1 MSSGAALEPAVA
13 VRYRRAIIAGQAL
26 AGLGIGATITMGS
39 LLASRIGGSEGW
51 AGLAAAMST
60 LGSAIAAIPLARVA
74 ARRGRRVSLVT
85 GALIAAAGAMT
96 IMLAGGLGSI
106 PVLTVG
112 LAAVGVGSAVNLQA
126 RFAVTDVST
135 PERRARDLSIVVW
148 ATTAGAILGP
158 NLNAVG
164 EIVGGTIGLPTDT
177 GPFLFTTIAQLAA
190 ASMYWFGI
198 PGGIVAGNS
207 VRPARGGVVTAP
219 SPRVA
224 ALAIAVIAFAHVTM
238 VAVMS
243 ITPVHLVHEGHD
255 LAYAGFV
262 VSLHV
267 AGMYAF
273 APVFGFLADRIGR
286 IATMALGEAVLLGS
300 LLLTGLMPM
309 DATAVTLGLFLLG
322 LGWSAVTV
330 AGATL
335 MSENAP
341 ADRRTLFQGRS
352 DTVQSASGA
361 LAAVAAGP
369 VMAAFTYA
377 GLSLAT
383 IIVVASGSLLL
394 VIARLVRSRAR

>member
-1 MSSGAALEPAVA
+1 MTSTALDNSTAR
-13 VRYRRAIIAGQAL
+13 RYRRAIVSGQAL

-39 LLASRIGGSEGW
+39 LLATRIGGSESW

-74 ARRGRRVSLVT
+74 ARRGRRTSLVT
-85 GALIAAAGAMT
+85 GALIAALGAIT
-96 IMLAGGLGSI
+96 IIVAGGLASI

-135 PERRARDLSIVVW
+135 PDRRARDLSVVVW

-164 EIVGGTIGLPTDT
+164 EVVGGAIGLPVDT

-198 PGGIVAGNS
+198 PAGIAAGS
-207 VRPARGGVVTAP
+207 YVKQSRGGASVAP

-224 ALAIAVIAFAHVTM
+224 TLAIAVIAFAHVTM

-243 ITPVHLVHEGHD
+243 ITPVHLVHEGHSI
-255 LAYAGFV
+255 AYAGFV

-273 APVFGFLADRIGR
+273 SPVFGYLADRIGR
-286 IATMALGEAVLLGS
+286 IPTMALGEAILLAS
-300 LLLTGLMPM
+300 LLFTGLAPM
-309 DATAVTLGLFLLG
+309 DPIAVTTGLFLLG

-330 AGATL
+330 AGSTL

-341 ADRRTLFQGRS
+341 ADRRTVFQGRS
-352 DTVQSASGA
+352 DTVQSGSGA

-369 VMAAFTYA
+369 VLAAFTYA
-377 GLSLAT
+377 GLSFAT
-383 IIVVASGSLLL
+383 IAVVASGSLLL
-394 VIARLVRSRAR
+394 AIARLARPRS